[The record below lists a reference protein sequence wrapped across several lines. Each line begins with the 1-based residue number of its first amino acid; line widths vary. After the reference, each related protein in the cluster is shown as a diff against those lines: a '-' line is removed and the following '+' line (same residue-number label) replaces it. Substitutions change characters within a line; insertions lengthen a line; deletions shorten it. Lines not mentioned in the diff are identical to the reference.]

1 MRGEVVFD
9 EVSFEYE
16 SGAPVLH
23 DISLRGEPGQAVAL
37 LGSTG
42 SGKTTLVN
50 LLPRFYE
57 YTQRQPDAWMAS
69 S

>member
-1 MRGEVVFD
+1 
-9 EVSFEYE
+9 
-16 SGAPVLH
+16 VLH
-23 DISLRGEPGQAVAL
+23 NINLHVKPGEAIAL

-57 YTQRQPDAWMAS
+57 YTDGS
-69 S
+69 IKLDGSN